1 MRDEIIA
8 RLRALRPVLD
18 SERISQVFL
27 FGSIARGDDDNSSD
41 IDRIVSFDASHRID
55 TFEFSA
61 ITTFLASQFDKP
73 IDLGTRDSLHPERH
87 KRIIDELVPIF

>member
-1 MRDEIIA
+1 M
-8 RLRALRPVLD
+8 LD
-18 SERISQVFL
+18 SEGISHVFL